1 MDTKKKL
8 TYAIVA
14 VVLLMGAWMGYGMI
28 SGESEPEVKMV
39 QTNPDIPKPAT
50 VKTAQMQMAQQPVV
64 VAAPMTEREMQLMK
78 LQQDMQ
84 TKYLAAINELQML
97 KVEKDIAETNKDISK
112 AKLDSITAQKDIV
125 ELLSPKVMVAPDSYV
140 KGLDQSASTTTTT
153 PGDNTLQPQ
162 IAAPSTPSV
171 GYTVISVSRLRG
183 EWNAVIGAS
192 GKLYSVKAG
201 DVLAADGS
209 VVLGINR
216 SGVLLEKDGK
226 RTKVSMV
233 PVI

>member
-8 TYAIVA
+8 TYGIVA
-14 VVLLMGAWMGYGMI
+14 VVLLVGAYMGYGMI
-28 SGESEPEVKMV
+28 SAEEEPAIKTA
-39 QTNPDIPKPAT
+39 QTNPDVPKPASL
-50 VKTAQMQMAQQPVV
+50 KTAQTQMAQQG
-64 VAAPMTEREMQLMK
+64 APMTERELQLIKM
-78 LQQDMQ
+78 QQDLQ

-125 ELLSPKVMVAPDSYV
+125 DLLAPKVTTTTESYV
-140 KGLDQSASTTTTT
+140 KGLDQSANQPPPSGESIQQATT
-153 PGDNTLQPQ
+153 
-162 IAAPSTPSV
+162 ISSTPTV
-171 GYTVISVSRLRG
+171 GYTVISVTKLRG
-183 EWNAVIGAS
+183 DWTAVIGAS

-216 SGVLLEKDGK
+216 SGVLLEKEGK
-226 RTKVSMV
+226 RTKISMV
-233 PVI
+233 PII

>member
-1 MDTKKKL
+1 
-8 TYAIVA
+8 
-14 VVLLMGAWMGYGMI
+14 
-28 SGESEPEVKMV
+28 
-39 QTNPDIPKPAT
+39 
-50 VKTAQMQMAQQPVV
+50 
-64 VAAPMTEREMQLMK
+64 MTEREAQLMRM
-78 LQQDMQ
+78 QQDMQ

-97 KVEKDIAETNKDISK
+97 KVEKDIAEANKDISK

-125 ELLSPKVMVAPDSYV
+125 DLLSPKATTSTEAYV
-140 KGLDQSASTTTTT
+140 KGLDQSATPPGGETGVQQTTTVTT
-153 PGDNTLQPQ
+153 TQ
-162 IAAPSTPSV
+162 TV
-171 GYTVISVSRLRG
+171 GYTVISVTKLRG
-183 EWNAVIGAS
+183 EWTAVMGAS

-226 RTKVSMV
+226 RSKISMV

>member
-8 TYAIVA
+8 TYGIVA
-14 VVLLMGAWMGYGMI
+14 VVLLIGAYLGYGMI
-28 SGESEPEVKMV
+28 SAEEEPAIKTP
-39 QTNPDIPKPAT
+39 QTNPDVPKPAAL
-50 VKTAQMQMAQQPVV
+50 KAMQTQPTQQPG
-64 VAAPMTEREMQLMK
+64 APMTEREAQLMRM
-78 LQQDMQ
+78 QQDMQ

-125 ELLSPKVMVAPDSYV
+125 DLLAPKAATTTEAYV
-140 KGLDQSASTTTTT
+140 KGLDQSAPPPSGETGVQQTTTVTT
-153 PGDNTLQPQ
+153 TQ
-162 IAAPSTPSV
+162 TV
-171 GYTVISVSRLRG
+171 GYTVISVTKLRG
-183 EWNAVIGAS
+183 EWTAVMGAS

-216 SGVLLEKDGK
+216 SGVLLEKEGK
-226 RTKVSMV
+226 RTKISMV